1 MAIVISIT
9 TFPYDRAKEVAERFI
24 EVSKKFPPD
33 RSLEKPILRMA
44 ARIAEGGIET
54 IAITEVKDGKYDEF
68 MKHVTKVQMEYF
80 NIEWIKFKSFTYL
93 TGVDAMSLVG
103 LVMPEWL

>member
-1 MAIVISIT
+1 
-9 TFPYDRAKEVAERFI
+9 
-24 EVSKKFPPD
+24 
-33 RSLEKPILRMA
+33 MA

-80 NIEWIKFKSFTYL
+80 NIE
-93 TGVDAMSLVG
+93 
-103 LVMPEWL
+103 